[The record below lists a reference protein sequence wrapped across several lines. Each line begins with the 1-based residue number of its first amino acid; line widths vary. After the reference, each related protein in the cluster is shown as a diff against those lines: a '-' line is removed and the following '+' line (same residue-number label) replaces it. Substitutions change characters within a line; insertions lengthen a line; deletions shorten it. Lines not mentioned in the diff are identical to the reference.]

1 MRIGLR
7 QLKPETVRWLK
18 AALRQG
24 RLSRT
29 ALARGLCERDDWRNP
44 RQKLCVSSA
53 SKALPELAT
62 QLGLAL
68 PPPRPRPGRG
78 CQRRA
83 VAVPQTCFA
92 GTLEELGAVRLRLA
106 EELGE
111 RRTWQAMLAASHPQG
126 RAAAP
131 GCRLTYLLESERAGL
146 LGGLSFVAAPMRLG
160 PRDAAIGWG
169 ARARGAHIAEVVSND
184 RFLLLPGVRVPQL
197 ASHALGQAARR
208 LAADWKKEHA
218 VRPLLLETC
227 VGGGRSGT
235 SYRAAGWQCAGET
248 RGRPPGGGPP
258 TDAKSV
264 WLLPLA
270 EDWQAML
277 AAEPARELGSWPR
290 LELPDEASFA
300 EREFGRSDLPDGRLR
315 RRLLQMGAAW
325 EQAPGQRLPM
335 VFPDAA
341 GQRAA
346 YRFLHNRNV
355 TLEDILQPHREA
367 MAERSALHRTVL
379 LVQDTTALKY
389 KGLRNC
395 TTGLG
400 PLRKRTDKA
409 RGLWVHAAVAFT
421 EGRRPLGVSGLEVWA
436 RPEEKP
442 EDEREKESRR
452 WLRGFEQGAELGK
465 ACPGTRVIVV
475 GDRESDIY
483 ELLEL
488 QAARSEE
495 AGLLVRANAG
505 RRRRAAVQVKGR
517 TTIKALAEQA
527 GRCPLVVRCRK
538 VVIDS
543 RGGKHPRPRRVA
555 RTEVRSGRVQLQPP
569 ASRPGSRPLEVLA
582 VQVRETAPPRG
593 EKPLEWLLVSSDG
606 EPTKRDALRIVQRYE
621 SRWGI
626 EEYFR
631 VVKSGM
637 RIQDRRLRTGAGL
650 AKCLAFDAIEA
661 WRVFQLDRYA
671 RDAPDTPA
679 SEVLTAQERYVIDT
693 LSSRGRLLPPR
704 ERGRP
709 PPGDIRSY
717 VVRLARTVGFIPS
730 KRRPL
735 PGNEILWRAWLDLQ
749 RSVRMLEAAAESPE
763 GLQAAFGGG
772 R

>member
-1 MRIGLR
+1 M
-7 QLKPETVRWLK
+7 
-18 AALRQG
+18 
-24 RLSRT
+24 
-29 ALARGLCERDDWRNP
+29 
-44 RQKLCVSSA
+44 
-53 SKALPELAT
+53 
-62 QLGLAL
+62 
-68 PPPRPRPGRG
+68 
-78 CQRRA
+78 
-83 VAVPQTCFA
+83 
-92 GTLEELGAVRLRLA
+92 
-106 EELGE
+106 
-111 RRTWQAMLAASHPQG
+111 
-126 RAAAP
+126 
-131 GCRLTYLLESERAGL
+131 
-146 LGGLSFVAAPMRLG
+146 
-160 PRDAAIGWG
+160 
-169 ARARGAHIAEVVSND
+169 
-184 RFLLLPGVRVPQL
+184 
-197 ASHALGQAARR
+197 
-208 LAADWKKEHA
+208 
-218 VRPLLLETC
+218 
-227 VGGGRSGT
+227 
-235 SYRAAGWQCAGET
+235 
-248 RGRPPGGGPP
+248 
-258 TDAKSV
+258 
-264 WLLPLA
+264 
-270 EDWQAML
+270 
-277 AAEPARELGSWPR
+277 
-290 LELPDEASFA
+290 
-300 EREFGRSDLPDGRLR
+300 
-315 RRLLQMGAAW
+315 
-325 EQAPGQRLPM
+325 
-335 VFPDAA
+335 
-341 GQRAA
+341 
-346 YRFLHNRNV
+346 
-355 TLEDILQPHREA
+355 
-367 MAERSALHRTVL
+367 
-379 LVQDTTALKY
+379 
-389 KGLRNC
+389 
-395 TTGLG
+395 
-400 PLRKRTDKA
+400 RKRTDKA
-409 RGLWVHAAVAFT
+409 RGLWVHASVAFT

-452 WLRGFEQGAELGK
+452 WLRGFEQGAELGR

-538 VVIDS
+538 VAIDS

-637 RIQDRRLRTGAGL
+637 RIQDRRLRTGAGPG
-650 AKCLAFDAIEA
+650 EVPGV
-661 WRVFQLDRYA
+661 RRDR
-671 RDAPDTPA
+671 
-679 SEVLTAQERYVIDT
+679 S
-693 LSSRGRLLPPR
+693 
-704 ERGRP
+704 
-709 PPGDIRSY
+709 
-717 VVRLARTVGFIPS
+717 LARVPAGPLRARCARHACQRGADSAGALRHRHAVEPRAAAAAPGAGAPAAGRHSQLRGAPGAHGGVHPS

>member
-1 MRIGLR
+1 M
-7 QLKPETVRWLK
+7 
-18 AALRQG
+18 
-24 RLSRT
+24 
-29 ALARGLCERDDWRNP
+29 
-44 RQKLCVSSA
+44 
-53 SKALPELAT
+53 
-62 QLGLAL
+62 
-68 PPPRPRPGRG
+68 
-78 CQRRA
+78 
-83 VAVPQTCFA
+83 
-92 GTLEELGAVRLRLA
+92 
-106 EELGE
+106 
-111 RRTWQAMLAASHPQG
+111 
-126 RAAAP
+126 
-131 GCRLTYLLESERAGL
+131 
-146 LGGLSFVAAPMRLG
+146 
-160 PRDAAIGWG
+160 
-169 ARARGAHIAEVVSND
+169 
-184 RFLLLPGVRVPQL
+184 
-197 ASHALGQAARR
+197 
-208 LAADWKKEHA
+208 
-218 VRPLLLETC
+218 
-227 VGGGRSGT
+227 
-235 SYRAAGWQCAGET
+235 
-248 RGRPPGGGPP
+248 
-258 TDAKSV
+258 
-264 WLLPLA
+264 
-270 EDWQAML
+270 DWQERL

-341 GQRAA
+341 GQRGA

-367 MAERSALHRTVL
+367 LAERSALHRTVL

-452 WLRGFEQGAELGK
+452 WLRGFEQGAELGR

-505 RRRRAAVQVKGR
+505 RRRRA
-517 TTIKALAEQA
+517 
-527 GRCPLVVRCRK
+527 
-538 VVIDS
+538 
-543 RGGKHPRPRRVA
+543 
-555 RTEVRSGRVQLQPP
+555 
-569 ASRPGSRPLEVLA
+569 A

-679 SEVLTAQERYVIDT
+679 SEVLPAQERYVIDT

-704 ERGRP
+704 QRGRP
-709 PPGDIRSY
+709 PPGDIQSY

-749 RSVRMLEAAAESPE
+749 RSVRMLQAAAESPE

>member
-7 QLKPETVRWLK
+7 QLQPETVQWLK

-24 RLSRT
+24 QLSRT
-29 ALARGLCERDDWRNP
+29 ALARGLCERDGWRNP
-44 RQKLCVSSA
+44 RKKPCVSSA
-53 SKALPELAT
+53 SKALPQLAA

-68 PPPRPRPGRG
+68 PAPRPRPGRG
-78 CQRRA
+78 CRRRE
-83 VAVPQTCFA
+83 VAVPQTRFA
-92 GTLEELGAVRLRLA
+92 GRLEELGAVRLRLA
-106 EELGE
+106 KERGQ
-111 RRTWQAMLAASHPQG
+111 RRTWQAMLAACHPQG

-160 PRDAAIGWG
+160 ARDKAIGWSP
-169 ARARGAHIAEVVSND
+169 RARGAHLAEVVSND
-184 RFLLLPGVRVPQL
+184 RFLLLPAVRVPHL
-197 ASHALGQAARR
+197 ASHALGLAARR
-208 LAADWKKEHA
+208 LAADWQSEHG

-235 SYRAAGWQCAGET
+235 SYQAAGWQCAGET
-248 RGRPPGGGPP
+248 SGRPPGGGPERV
-258 TDAKSV
+258 AKKSV
-264 WLLPLA
+264 WLRPLA
-270 EDWQAML
+270 GDWQERL
-277 AAEPARELGSWPR
+277 AAEPERKLGCWPR
-290 LELPDEASFA
+290 LELPAEASFA

-315 RRLLQMGAAW
+315 RRLLAMGAAW
-325 EQAPGQRLPM
+325 ERAPGQCLPM
-335 VFPDAA
+335 VFPDLA
-341 GQRAA
+341 GQRGA

-355 TLEDILQPHREA
+355 TLDDILQPHREA
-367 MAERSALHRTVL
+367 LAERSALHATVL
-379 LVQDTTALKY
+379 LVQDTTSLIY

-395 TTGLG
+395 TEGLG
-400 PLRKRTDKA
+400 PLRKRSDKA

-436 RPEEKP
+436 RPEEEP

-452 WLRGFEQGAELGK
+452 WRRGFEQGVELGQ
-465 ACPGTRVIVV
+465 ASPGTRVIVV

-488 QAARSEE
+488 QAAHSEE
-495 AGLLVRANAG
+495 AGLLVRSNAG
-505 RRRRAAVQVKGR
+505 RQRRAVVQVGGR
-517 TTIKALAEQA
+517 ATSGLLAGQMERFA
-527 GRCPLVVRCRK
+527 PVVRGRK

-555 RTEVRSGRVQLQPP
+555 RTEVRIGRVQLQAP
-569 ASRPGSRPLEVLA
+569 ASRPGSGALD
-582 VQVRETAPPRG
+582 
-593 EKPLEWLLVSSDG
+593 WLLLSSDG
-606 EPTKRDALRIVQRYE
+606 EPTKRDALRIVRRYE

-626 EEYFR
+626 EEFFR
-631 VVKSGM
+631 VLKSGM
-637 RIQDRRLRTGAGL
+637 HIQDRRLRTGL
-650 AKCLAFDAIEA
+650 AKCLGFDAIEA

-671 RDAPDTPA
+671 RDAPETPA
-679 SEVLTAQERYVIDT
+679 SAVLTAPERYVIDT
-693 LSSRGRLLPPR
+693 LSSQGRLLPPSQ
-704 ERGRP
+704 RGRP

-749 RSVRMLEAAAESPE
+749 RSVRMLEAAVEHPE
-763 GLQAAFGGG
+763 GLQAAFGDGF
-772 R
+772 